1 MKIIFKE
8 SFVVRLENQIEYIS
22 IDSPERARKFKTEL
36 LTSIKKIPLN
46 PYQNRKSVYFED
58 NNIRDLI
65 FKGYAIVFRITDLA
79 IEIFGF
85 VKYQDSP
92 IDDRA

>member
-58 NNIRDLI
+58 NNIRDII

-92 IDDRA
+92 IDDLA

>member
-8 SFVVRLENQIEYIS
+8 SFIVRLENQIEYIAS
-22 IDSPERARKFKTEL
+22 DSPAEARKFKTEL
-36 LTSIKKIPLN
+36 LNRIKQIPFN
-46 PYQNRKSVYFED
+46 PFQNRKSVYFED

-65 FKGYAIVFRITDLA
+65 FKGYTIVYRITDTA

-85 VKYQDSP
+85 VKYQESP
-92 IDDRA
+92 

>member
-8 SFVVRLENQIEYIS
+8 TFIRRLENQVEYIAA
-22 IDSPERARKFKTEL
+22 DSPASARKFKTEL
-36 LTSIKKIPLN
+36 LNRIKQIPFN
-46 PYQNRKSVYFED
+46 PTQNRKSVYFDD

-65 FKGYAIVFRITDLA
+65 FKGYTIVYRITETS

-85 VKYQDSP
+85 VKYQNSP
-92 IDDRA
+92 HDD

>member
-8 SFVVRLENQIEYIS
+8 SFVDRLENQVEYIA
-22 IDSPERARKFKTEL
+22 IDSPSRARKFKNEL
-36 LTSIKKIPLN
+36 LNRIRELPLN

-58 NNIRDLI
+58 NNIRYLI
-65 FKGYAIVFRITDLA
+65 FKGYAIVFRVTDTA
-79 IEIFGF
+79 IEVFGF

-92 IDDRA
+92 M

>member
-8 SFVVRLENQIEYIS
+8 SFVVRLENQIEYIA
-22 IDSPERARKFKTEL
+22 IDSPARARKFKTEL
-36 LTSIKKIPLN
+36 LTRIKKIPLN

-65 FKGYAIVFRITDLA
+65 FKGYVIVFRITDLA

>member
-58 NNIRDLI
+58 NNIRDII